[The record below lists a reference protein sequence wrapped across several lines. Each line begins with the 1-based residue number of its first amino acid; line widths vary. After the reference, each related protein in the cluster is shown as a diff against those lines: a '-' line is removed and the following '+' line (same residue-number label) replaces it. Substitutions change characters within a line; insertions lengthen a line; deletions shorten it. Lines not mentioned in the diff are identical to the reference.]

1 MRLRSAMPLLVLTT
15 LMVGAPL
22 RAAPPPPSSTNVAD
36 LPAVLVTG
44 VQPGPGMWRVSRDG
58 HELWILGT
66 LSPLPRG
73 MTWQSREV
81 ESVIASA
88 QQILLPPSV
97 KMKVDTGWLGKLFLL
112 PSAYSARKNEDG
124 KTLQQVL
131 SAPTYARW
139 QALKQTYLNDK
150 RNVERWRPIFA
161 AQALYK
167 AAIKANGLSNSGGVK
182 AAVDALAKQH
192 GVAETAVEYPVT
204 IEHPRA
210 AIKAFKQAAPN
221 DVMCMSRT
229 LDAIEHDLPSMKAR
243 ANAWATGD
251 LQALRELPDSNR
263 RQACIDALADAGF
276 ARQLGIDDIPEKVQA
291 TWLAA
296 ARKALETNRQTFAM
310 LSMDELLKPDG
321 YLAKLR
327 AEGYTVEA
335 PLE

>member
-1 MRLRSAMPLLVLTT
+1 MRLLTT
-15 LMVGAPL
+15 TFLFALALLPVAVS
-22 RAAPPPPSSTNVAD
+22 ATAPPSPSSTNVAD

-73 MTWQSREV
+73 MTWQSHEV

-88 QQILLPPSV
+88 QEILLPPSV
-97 KMKVDTGWLGKLFLL
+97 KLKVDTGWLGKLFLL

-139 QALKQTYLNDK
+139 QALKQTYLSDK
-150 RNVERWRPIFA
+150 RSVERWRPIFA
-161 AQALYK
+161 AQELYR

-182 AAVDALAKQH
+182 AAVDVLANQH
-192 GVAETAVEYPVT
+192 GVAETAVNYPVT

-251 LQALRELPDSNR
+251 LQLLRELPDSNR

-291 TWLAA
+291 IWLAA

-310 LSMDELLKPDG
+310 LSMEELLKPDG
-321 YLAKLR
+321 YLAQLR
-327 AEGYTVEA
+327 AEGYAIDPPVE
-335 PLE
+335 

>member
-1 MRLRSAMPLLVLTT
+1 MRLLIPVLLLALAAWVAPAASA
-15 LMVGAPL
+15 GE
-22 RAAPPPPSSTNVAD
+22 PPSPSSTHVAD

-44 VQPGPGMWRVSRDG
+44 VQPGPGMWRVSREG

-81 ESVIASA
+81 EEVIASA
-88 QQILLPPSV
+88 QEILLPPSV
-97 KMKVDTGWLGKLFLL
+97 KMKVDVGWLGKLFLL

-131 SAPTYARW
+131 DAPTYARW
-139 QALKQTYLNDK
+139 QALKQVYLGEK
-150 RNVERWRPIFA
+150 RGIERWRPIFA
-161 AQALYK
+161 AQELYK

-192 GVAETAVEYPVT
+192 GVAETAVDYPVT

-221 DVMCMSRT
+221 DVLCMSRT
-229 LDAIEHDLPSMKAR
+229 LDAIEHDLPAMKAR

-251 LQALRELPDSNR
+251 LQGLRELPDSHR

-276 ARQLGIDDIPEKVQA
+276 ARQLGIDDIPEQVRA

-296 ARKALETNRQTFAM
+296 ARAALKAHAKTFAM
-310 LSMDELLKPDG
+310 LPMDELLKPDG
-321 YLAKLR
+321 YLAQLQ
-327 AEGYTVEA
+327 AEGYTVDA
-335 PLE
+335 PVE

>member
-1 MRLRSAMPLLVLTT
+1 
-15 LMVGAPL
+15 
-22 RAAPPPPSSTNVAD
+22 
-36 LPAVLVTG
+36 
-44 VQPGPGMWRVSRDG
+44 MWRVSRGD

-97 KMKVDTGWLGKLFLL
+97 KMTVDTGWLGKLFLL

-139 QALKQTYLNDK
+139 QALKQRYLGDR

-161 AQALYK
+161 AQELYK
-167 AAIKANGLSNSGGVK
+167 AALKANGLSQSGGVK
-182 AAVDALAKQH
+182 AAVDALARQH
-192 GVAETAVEYPVT
+192 GVTETAVEYPVT

-221 DVMCMSRT
+221 DAMCMSRT
-229 LDAIEHDLPSMKAR
+229 LDAVEHDLPAMKAR

-251 LQALRELPDSNR
+251 LQALRELPDSHR

-276 ARQLGIDDIPEKVQA
+276 ARQLGIDDIPEKVRA

-296 ARKALETNRQTFAM
+296 ARKALETNRQTFDM
-310 LSMDELLKPDG
+310 MSM
-321 YLAKLR
+321 
-327 AEGYTVEA
+327 
-335 PLE
+335 